1 MTVNIPQV
9 FKTLL
14 AQKRLFNSEADL
26 QFALAW
32 EIQTQYPQAKIYL
45 EYVPWQ
51 YNTQMHIDIVVQD
64 GETLIPIELKY
75 KTKGFSGKFGDVD
88 IVLKN
93 HGAQDQGRYDFLKDI
108 ERLEGFCGCKKYTVG
123 TGYAIFLTNDSMY
136 WEPSKRDCVDKLF
149 RIHKGREI
157 TGDIHWVGETKPGT
171 TKGRDKPLHLEGQY
185 QITWN
190 PYELAK
196 NTKLQFQYTIIEINK
211 INKKQ

>member
-1 MTVNIPQV
+1 MTLIHRVDIAYSFVNASGSILYY
-9 FKTLL
+9 FIDAEKFITIFCFH
-14 AQKRLFNSEADL
+14 KSNS
-26 QFALAW
+26 
-32 EIQTQYPQAKIYL
+32 
-45 EYVPWQ
+45 VCV
-51 YNTQMHIDIVVQD
+51 DIVVQD

-136 WEPSKRDCVDKLF
+136 WEPSKRDCVDQLF

-196 NTKLQFQYTIIEINK
+196 NKKLQFQYTIIKINK